1 MKTTYFVTRFDV
13 SILQR
18 ENFITKYSQ
27 NNRFFFQILI
37 LTVQEFC
44 GFKFLYK
51 FLFIVHLHWI
61 FPGKFVAMLQT
72 CASFPSHCHIIVLE

>member
-27 NNRFFFQILI
+27 NNRFFFSNFNFDSSGVL
-37 LTVQEFC
+37 
-44 GFKFLYK
+44 
-51 FLFIVHLHWI
+51 WI
-61 FPGKFVAMLQT
+61 
-72 CASFPSHCHIIVLE
+72 

>member
-1 MKTTYFVTRFDV
+1 MKTTYFVSRFDV

-27 NNRFFFQILI
+27 NNRFFQNFI

-44 GFKFLYK
+44 GFKFYSSFTLD
-51 FLFIVHLHWI
+51 
-61 FPGKFVAMLQT
+61 FPCQI
-72 CASFPSHCHIIVLE
+72 CCHVTNLRLLS